1 MFENIKNLFKKTE
14 KSSTSKESFTS
25 EKNVEE
31 VSLENAPEEVSD
43 SAGQEGYDDVA
54 EIEELEYESE

>member
-1 MFENIKNLFKKTE
+1 MFENIKSLFNKTK
-14 KSSTSKESFTS
+14 KSSTSKESS
-25 EKNVEE
+25 VSGENVEE
-31 VSLENAPEEVSD
+31 VSLEDAPEEVSD

>member
-1 MFENIKNLFKKTE
+1 MFEAIKNLFKKTE
-14 KSSTSKESFTS
+14 KSSAS
-25 EKNVEE
+25 EDSSVSEETTKE
-31 VSLENAPEEVSD
+31 VSLEDAPEEVSD